1 MGNASKIYT
10 NLQGEVQIMDTINK
24 VFNLSYEKNQLNED
38 VNKAKREFLN
48 KNSHFYEKLPY
59 ELMDTFE
66 ESLLFIAQKIA
77 KTAFSAGFSLATK
90 LTAESFVKLE
100 KPKN

>member
-24 VFNLSYEKNQLNED
+24 VFNLSYEKSQVIED
-38 VNKAKREFLN
+38 VKTAKNAFLTNNK
-48 KNSHFYEKLPY
+48 HFYEKLPY
-59 ELMDTFE
+59 ELMDSFD
-66 ESLLFIAQKIA
+66 ESLLYIAQAVA
-77 KTAFSAGFSLATK
+77 KKAFSLGFSMATK

-100 KPKN
+100 KPKD